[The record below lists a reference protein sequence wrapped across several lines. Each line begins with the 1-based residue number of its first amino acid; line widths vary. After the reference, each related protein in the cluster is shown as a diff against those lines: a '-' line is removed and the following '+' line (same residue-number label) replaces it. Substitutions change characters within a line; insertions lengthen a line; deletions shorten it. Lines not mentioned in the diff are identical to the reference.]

1 MTVTKFTHHRV
12 GVSSDHRRKK
22 GSSHPLRARCASIA
36 VLRRRGLVQRRPR
49 PARVIHCL
57 KNLLDSFGA
66 LKSNQRENFARRI
79 VPVFGAHDR
88 AQGYVVRDANARW
101 RLTGGRLS
109 SHQGVAVGWH
119 IRSVP
124 AHGYANLNG
133 AAQRVGSAQKPSSR
147 AYSGALPGLRSN
159 AYVGRPGCMDRP
171 RAALARSA
179 TPHRI
184 SRDVLERIGQR
195 WRDDAETAWRGE
207 ISLKKK

>member
-1 MTVTKFTHHRV
+1 MTMMKFTHHRV

-66 LKSNQRENFARRI
+66 LKSNQREISHGGYRGA

-109 SHQGVAVGWH
+109 SHQGVAVADIFVQCPRTGTP
-119 IRSVP
+119 IST
-124 AHGYANLNG
+124 
-133 AAQRVGSAQKPSSR
+133 
-147 AYSGALPGLRSN
+147 GLRSEWVLLKSLPRVPIPVHCP
-159 AYVGRPGCMDRP
+159 ACGQTHTWDAQDAWIGPVLRSRDPRRPIGS
-171 RAALARSA
+171 RATSWSASASDGA
-179 TPHRI
+179 TPPKR
-184 SRDVLERIGQR
+184 L
-195 WRDDAETAWRGE
+195 AE
-207 ISLKKK
+207 